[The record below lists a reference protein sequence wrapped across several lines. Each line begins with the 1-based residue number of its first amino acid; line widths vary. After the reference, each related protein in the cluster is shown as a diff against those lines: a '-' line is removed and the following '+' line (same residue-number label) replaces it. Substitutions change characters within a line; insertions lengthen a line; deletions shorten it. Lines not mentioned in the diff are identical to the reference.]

1 MVHDIHSPALG
12 PSTWVLR
19 FAPLIGAGG
28 TVLDYA
34 CGGGRHARW
43 LARRGLVVEAVD
55 RDAEALARLAG
66 EPRVTPHLA
75 DLESGPWPFAEG
87 GFDAIVVTN
96 YLYRPRFEA
105 MLACLRPGGV
115 LIYETFMIG
124 NERFGRPAN
133 PEFLLQPGELL
144 ERLGN
149 AFSIVAFEQGEVQCP
164 RAAVV
169 QRVCAI
175 KAVGT
180 VVDLPPNDL
189 SGGGDGGGQR

>member
-1 MVHDIHSPALG
+1 MVHDIHSPALA
-12 PSTWVLR
+12 PSAWVLR

-34 CGGGRHARW
+34 CGGGRHARC
-43 LARRGLVVEAVD
+43 LARRGLMVEAVD
-55 RDAEALARLAG
+55 RDAEALALLAG

-105 MLACLRPGGV
+105 MLACLRPGGM

-144 ERLGN
+144 ERLRN
-149 AFSIVAFEQGEVQCP
+149 AFSIVAFEQGEVRCS

-175 KAVGT
+175 KTVGAVVG
-180 VVDLPPNDL
+180 LPCHDL
-189 SGGGDGGGQR
+189 SGDGHGDR